1 MLLFGVFS
9 LAVSP
14 GTWPGGAW
22 VPGEPRP
29 GFSLLLFI
37 HDPDIAFPIMQQD
50 VSHVS
55 LAQRASPQFENR
67 VQIFTSH
74 LPMMNLQDQ
83 VTLTNWPASKK
94 KTLLTTDDI
103 QRLQQATP
111 AHNEL
116 LAPMNEFIRRQF
128 ANQEPLR
135 TNMLIPA
142 LEHRMTQAAKLRG
155 AHAQMVYAI
164 SRNFTIRDTNQ
175 IMEQLIQR
183 PGQLGSVYSG

>member
-22 VPGEPRP
+22 VPGRPCP
-29 GFSLLLFI
+29 GFSLLLFS
-37 HDPDIAFPIMQQD
+37 HDPEVAFSIMHQD

-74 LPMMNLQDQ
+74 LSMMNLQDQ

-94 KTLLTTDDI
+94 KKALTQNPWKGYKFHVTEVLLCRDHFAW
-103 QRLQQATP
+103 QLQD
-111 AHNEL
+111 
-116 LAPMNEFIRRQF
+116 F
-128 ANQEPLR
+128 
-135 TNMLIPA
+135 
-142 LEHRMTQAAKLRG
+142 
-155 AHAQMVYAI
+155 VC
-164 SRNFTIRDTNQ
+164 
-175 IMEQLIQR
+175 
-183 PGQLGSVYSG
+183 LGSTFAWQAQYF

>member
-22 VPGEPRP
+22 VPGGPCP
-29 GFSLLLFI
+29 GFSLLLFS
-37 HDPDIAFPIMQQD
+37 HDPEVAFSIMHQD

-74 LPMMNLQDQ
+74 LSMMNLQDQ

-94 KTLLTTDDI
+94 KLQDNCKTALKGKSSLRSFKRQIFSRSFEKANLLDGALKGSCGTTAE
-103 QRLQQATP
+103 QQ
-111 AHNEL
+111 NC
-116 LAPMNEFIRRQF
+116 
-128 ANQEPLR
+128 
-135 TNMLIPA
+135 
-142 LEHRMTQAAKLRG
+142 
-155 AHAQMVYAI
+155 
-164 SRNFTIRDTNQ
+164 NFFFNF
-175 IMEQLIQR
+175 
-183 PGQLGSVYSG
+183 

>member
-22 VPGEPRP
+22 VPGGPCP
-29 GFSLLLFI
+29 GFSLLLSS
-37 HDPDIAFPIMQQD
+37 HDPEVAFSIMHQD

-74 LPMMNLQDQ
+74 LSMMNLQDQ

-94 KTLLTTDDI
+94 NRFLQEHFSLSGPSGQ
-103 QRLQQATP
+103 QRFGMDSLV
-111 AHNEL
+111 L
-116 LAPMNEFIRRQF
+116 
-128 ANQEPLR
+128 
-135 TNMLIPA
+135 
-142 LEHRMTQAAKLRG
+142 
-155 AHAQMVYAI
+155 
-164 SRNFTIRDTNQ
+164 
-175 IMEQLIQR
+175 
-183 PGQLGSVYSG
+183 

>member
-1 MLLFGVFS
+1 MLLFGFCS

-22 VPGEPRP
+22 VPGGPRP

-37 HDPDIAFPIMQQD
+37 HDPNIAFPIMHQD

-67 VQIFTSH
+67 VQIFTFH

-94 KTLLTTDDI
+94 KNVLL
-103 QRLQQATP
+103 REP
-111 AHNEL
+111 
-116 LAPMNEFIRRQF
+116 FKQF
-128 ANQEPLR
+128 EP
-135 TNMLIPA
+135 
-142 LEHRMTQAAKLRG
+142 K
-155 AHAQMVYAI
+155 
-164 SRNFTIRDTNQ
+164 
-175 IMEQLIQR
+175 
-183 PGQLGSVYSG
+183 GSA

>member
-22 VPGEPRP
+22 VPGGPCP
-29 GFSLLLFI
+29 GFSLLLFS
-37 HDPDIAFPIMQQD
+37 HDPEVAFSIMHQD

-74 LPMMNLQDQ
+74 LSMMNLQDQ

-94 KTLLTTDDI
+94 
-103 QRLQQATP
+103 
-111 AHNEL
+111 NS
-116 LAPMNEFIRRQF
+116 
-128 ANQEPLR
+128 ANSVLKVVLVR
-135 TNMLIPA
+135 T
-142 LEHRMTQAAKLRG
+142 E
-155 AHAQMVYAI
+155 
-164 SRNFTIRDTNQ
+164 
-175 IMEQLIQR
+175 
-183 PGQLGSVYSG
+183 

>member
-22 VPGEPRP
+22 VPGGPCP
-29 GFSLLLFI
+29 GFSLLLSS
-37 HDPDIAFPIMQQD
+37 HDPEVAFSIMHQD

-74 LPMMNLQDQ
+74 LSMMNLQDQ

-94 KTLLTTDDI
+94 RVAKPI
-103 QRLQQATP
+103 QVRPAARPPWQQ
-111 AHNEL
+111 
-116 LAPMNEFIRRQF
+116 Q
-128 ANQEPLR
+128 
-135 TNMLIPA
+135 
-142 LEHRMTQAAKLRG
+142 K
-155 AHAQMVYAI
+155 
-164 SRNFTIRDTNQ
+164 
-175 IMEQLIQR
+175 
-183 PGQLGSVYSG
+183 

>member
-22 VPGEPRP
+22 VPGGPCP
-29 GFSLLLFI
+29 GFSLLLFS
-37 HDPDIAFPIMQQD
+37 HDPEVAFSIMHQD

-74 LPMMNLQDQ
+74 LSMMNLQDQ

-94 KTLLTTDDI
+94 KIHTSVDFAWVGWGLGCLLLLCFCCLVCFDFVTLYLPKAACHGGDVRDDSWLKWHSALLTVLRHSRILADAIELDR
-103 QRLQQATP
+103 QYSHP
-111 AHNEL
+111 APVRWL
-116 LAPMNEFIRRQF
+116 
-128 ANQEPLR
+128 
-135 TNMLIPA
+135 
-142 LEHRMTQAAKLRG
+142 
-155 AHAQMVYAI
+155 
-164 SRNFTIRDTNQ
+164 SRERS
-175 IMEQLIQR
+175 M
-183 PGQLGSVYSG
+183 